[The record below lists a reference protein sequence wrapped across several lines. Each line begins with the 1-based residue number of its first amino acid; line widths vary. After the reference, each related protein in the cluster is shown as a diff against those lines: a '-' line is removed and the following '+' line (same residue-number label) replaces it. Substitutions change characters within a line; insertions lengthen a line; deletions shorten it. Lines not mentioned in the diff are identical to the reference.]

1 MRLLFPLFLLLPIP
15 AIASR
20 SIALTTS
27 NYLSSTTTPSGAPY
41 NSITNIRFE
50 FRIHNWTQA
59 TNYSHYFR
67 SANFA
72 LRFVQ
77 NADQVLFTVWPDSS
91 GAISISIA
99 GRSDFIVRFQRDPAN
114 TRYTA
119 EVWNADGTNYLSGT
133 NSRSPMNATTLSSES
148 LEIGDTYGGN
158 ISASLA
164 YMRVYSTLVALGTRP
179 STTADGDLADWE
191 LEDNGN
197 DASGNGINMSTVH
210 GSLSYA
216 DTPIVNPH
224 ANAGSTQVITKGTTL
239 SLDGSSSFTNNQG
252 ASLTYAWTQQ
262 SGPVT
267 GSIVSASSATTDV
280 TGLTDFGTYVFRLT
294 VSDGVGTDQYA
305 DVTVGAV
312 TVDSHNVTQDMSA
325 RMREMIGPVTKWG
338 TTAWSWY
345 DIAEMANG
353 DVLGAGLVLPASGG
367 TALSGTVTLSPCNG
381 CPSEVNPVTVTGSGT
396 TFTSDFTVGDY
407 IWIWWDPPSE
417 AAGSGRAWFTVVT
430 ITDDTHMILSN
441 YYHRLPLGTY
451 SGVQYSKPTAADL
464 QGWGHGYPGTNN
476 WNFYDNVLAFYRL
489 YYRTGID
496 TYRTYARNLA
506 DAWWQY
512 SLDYGYE
519 DNFLWIFKS
528 LLGMMVRAEDGGSAS
543 MWPGLATYLEAKTTF
558 NALSAPVAQGYSID
572 ARERGYE
579 MEFDAMLAM
588 MSPDSGVRST
598 MCGYVTKGV
607 NYLFAP
613 AQWDDGGWYN
623 DTYAAN
629 AGYPYAGPG
638 SFPWHMGVSAN
649 GLAMAVEAM
658 GPSYCNDATTRAT
671 ALATLK
677 KALDY
682 IYTIGRDSVARG
694 EYYSTN
700 FYANGQP
707 GTYPDGATTETGTVS
722 GSSGGTAITGSG
734 TSFNTRYLCNGTDYI
749 AIDSLRKVYLVA
761 SCADATHLT
770 ISGATLSADVTT
782 STFQRAPAMPSSCNS
797 SASYCEGTG
806 DRALINT
813 LTAAFGHYYALTGDP
828 TYKTRGDEFF
838 SAAYGGT
845 GDGPGGTAAPAG
857 PDADGTIAQ
866 NYIDALPSCSVSAP
880 PCGGYGL
887 STYNVYGKGFGQGS
901 GTGGASSYLGF
912 RETLFQPAAISGGV
926 KLSGGATLH

>member
-1 MRLLFPLFLLLPIP
+1 MRLLFPLLLLLPIP

-179 STTADGDLADWE
+179 STTADGDPAEWE

-280 TGLTDFGTYVFRLT
+280 TGVTDFGTYVFRLT

-396 TFTSDFTVGDY
+396 TFTSD
-407 IWIWWDPPSE
+407 
-417 AAGSGRAWFTVVT
+417 
-430 ITDDTHMILSN
+430 
-441 YYHRLPLGTY
+441 
-451 SGVQYSKPTAADL
+451 
-464 QGWGHGYPGTNN
+464 
-476 WNFYDNVLAFYRL
+476 
-489 YYRTGID
+489 
-496 TYRTYARNLA
+496 
-506 DAWWQY
+506 
-512 SLDYGYE
+512 
-519 DNFLWIFKS
+519 
-528 LLGMMVRAEDGGSAS
+528 
-543 MWPGLATYLEAKTTF
+543 
-558 NALSAPVAQGYSID
+558 
-572 ARERGYE
+572 
-579 MEFDAMLAM
+579 
-588 MSPDSGVRST
+588 
-598 MCGYVTKGV
+598 
-607 NYLFAP
+607 
-613 AQWDDGGWYN
+613 
-623 DTYAAN
+623 
-629 AGYPYAGPG
+629 
-638 SFPWHMGVSAN
+638 
-649 GLAMAVEAM
+649 
-658 GPSYCNDATTRAT
+658 
-671 ALATLK
+671 
-677 KALDY
+677 
-682 IYTIGRDSVARG
+682 
-694 EYYSTN
+694 
-700 FYANGQP
+700 
-707 GTYPDGATTETGTVS
+707 
-722 GSSGGTAITGSG
+722 
-734 TSFNTRYLCNGTDYI
+734 
-749 AIDSLRKVYLVA
+749 
-761 SCADATHLT
+761 
-770 ISGATLSADVTT
+770 
-782 STFQRAPAMPSSCNS
+782 
-797 SASYCEGTG
+797 
-806 DRALINT
+806 
-813 LTAAFGHYYALTGDP
+813 
-828 TYKTRGDEFF
+828 
-838 SAAYGGT
+838 
-845 GDGPGGTAAPAG
+845 
-857 PDADGTIAQ
+857 
-866 NYIDALPSCSVSAP
+866 
-880 PCGGYGL
+880 
-887 STYNVYGKGFGQGS
+887 
-901 GTGGASSYLGF
+901 
-912 RETLFQPAAISGGV
+912 
-926 KLSGGATLH
+926 